1 MHLKYMIYWFSTVNH
16 GLKTFPKP
24 SFEKGEA
31 WFIWAG
37 HCPVCPAWTLTGLA
51 EFKSNYHFCTE
62 PARMFEAIMK
72 RGVCFIAVGYTLPLI
87 VRQKN
92 IILQSFCLNN
102 LNLTQKAWCLS
113 NFVTPIHSVR
123 CLLVWNKIFCDAPNI
138 SSTVVNIYQMGGGW
152 GTIFCIIGRLL
163 SVCLIVT
170 QTWRDGRERYKWGV
184 PPTYDIWWLLQI
196 QVNNGKL
203 LTSTWEKIYFSV
215 FSLLIFYIG
224 TGAGSMGC
232 QELCENFKESIS
244 VSLLHRNWS

>member
-1 MHLKYMIYWFSTVNH
+1 MHLKYMIYWFSTVNC

-72 RGVCFIAVGYTLPLI
+72 RGVCFKAVGYTLPLI

-138 SSTVVNIYQMGGGW
+138 SSTVVNIYQMGGRLGDNFLHHWQIIVGLFDCDTNMAGW
-152 GTIFCIIGRLL
+152 SRALQVGSASYIWHM
-163 SVCLIVT
+163 VT
-170 QTWRDGRERYKWGV
+170 FMYKFR
-184 PPTYDIWWLLQI
+184 
-196 QVNNGKL
+196 
-203 LTSTWEKIYFSV
+203 ST
-215 FSLLIFYIG
+215 
-224 TGAGSMGC
+224 M
-232 QELCENFKESIS
+232 EN
-244 VSLLHRNWS
+244 